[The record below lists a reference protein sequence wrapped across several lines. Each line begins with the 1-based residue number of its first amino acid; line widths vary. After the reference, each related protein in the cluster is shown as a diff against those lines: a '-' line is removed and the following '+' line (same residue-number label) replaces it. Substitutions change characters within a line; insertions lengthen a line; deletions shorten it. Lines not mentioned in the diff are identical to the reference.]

1 MVLKLINNALLGAFM
16 SVTAIYLL
24 IVGHV
29 LIRGITGDGWS
40 GLPLWQLFVG
50 IPIYTIMFIDW
61 ILIPI
66 GLTVGVLTPLLV
78 RNKTHRGSILYGI
91 IIGLV
96 IGVMFAGL
104 SAHDFASGT
113 ALPDDTAAKWWARF
127 WGEVAHALPP
137 AIGYSSIWT
146 TAYALMKSGDVKS
159 LPENQPHQL
168 SADGRMSET

>member
-1 MVLKLINNALLGAFM
+1 MVLKIINNALLGAFM

-29 LIRGITGDGWS
+29 LIRGITGAGWS

-50 IPIYTIMFIDW
+50 IPVYTIMFIDW

-66 GLTVGVLTPLLV
+66 GVAVGLLTPLLV
-78 RNKTHRGSILYGI
+78 RKKTRRGSILYGL

-96 IGVMFAGL
+96 IGLIFAGL
-104 SAHDFASGT
+104 SAHDFANGT
-113 ALPDDTAAKWWARF
+113 ALPNDTGARWWALF

-146 TAYALMKSGDVKS
+146 TAYALMKSGEVKS
-159 LPENQPHQL
+159 LPENQPLQL
-168 SADGRMSET
+168 GADGRITET